1 MIVCICNNVKDRQIK
16 AAMASG
22 LDSLQA
28 LQEALD
34 VANCCGC
41 CEPMVNDLL
50 DEHHANQTNQIDVDL
65 VSQLAYAV

>member
-1 MIVCICNNVKDRQIK
+1 MPMIVCICNNVKDRQIK
-16 AAMASG
+16 AAIASG

-28 LQEALD
+28 LQKALD

-50 DEHHANQTNQIDVDL
+50 EEHHANQIDVDL

>member
-16 AAMASG
+16 AALASG
-22 LDSLQA
+22 VDSM
-28 LQEALD
+28 EALKETLE
-34 VANCCGC
+34 VATCCGC

-50 DEHHANQTNQIDVDL
+50 EEHHANAVDSEL

>member
-22 LDSLQA
+22 IDSMKA
-28 LQEALD
+28 LQNALD
-34 VANCCGC
+34 VTNCCGC
-41 CEPMVNDLL
+41 CEPMINDLL
-50 DEHHANQTNQIDVDL
+50 EEHHANQSDL